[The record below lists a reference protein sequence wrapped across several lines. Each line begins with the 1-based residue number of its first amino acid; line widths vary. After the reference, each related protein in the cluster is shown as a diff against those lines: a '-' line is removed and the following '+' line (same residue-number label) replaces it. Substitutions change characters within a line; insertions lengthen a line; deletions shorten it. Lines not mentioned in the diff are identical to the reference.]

1 MIYYGLLPQKESAVE
16 RCSDNLKSGYMKPR
30 VIILLIPVLIS
41 ILPFSGLSGQ
51 EKSANY
57 GNIPDELVAYDKYM
71 KAYKYHFLEPTQFY
85 GAGREKLPPTDLKEV
100 RIGFL
105 GPMEGSVIQPLG
117 KQMLQGSMLAIEE
130 ANKKGGYKGI
140 LFKLMIHND
149 AGLWGAAAN
158 EVVKM
163 DDEKVWA
170 FLGTIDDNN
179 SHIAIRATLKL
190 EILNMNTGDP
200 DPTFTETAIPWV
212 VRNIPDDRQS
222 GYVLVARIFKRDKHR
237 RVAVIRANNRYGRV
251 GILHFNRSA
260 TRVGYPIIIEERFN
274 DGETDFTAQL
284 ERIQKTSPDAIALWG
299 NAKESALILK
309 QIRDLGMKQP
319 VYGSDRM
326 VSQEFL
332 SLAGSLAEGVVTT
345 CQYNPDSDDP
355 KLKAFKANYLKRFGM
370 EPDVFAAHAYDGMN
384 MLIEAIQK
392 VGLNR
397 VLIRDVLTDMKTF
410 QGYQGVTGKVIFDAT
425 WNNIRPVFIAEV
437 TNGKFKFSP
446 SPPLEKSEQIYKKP
460 ISGYSY

>member
-1 MIYYGLLPQKESAVE
+1 
-16 RCSDNLKSGYMKPR
+16 MKPR
-30 VIILLIPVLIS
+30 VLLLLILILIS
-41 ILPFSGLSGQ
+41 VLPFSLLNGQ
-51 EKSANY
+51 EKTKNY

-71 KAYKYHFLEPTQFY
+71 KAYKYHFLEPIQFY
-85 GAGREKLPPTDLKEV
+85 GSGREKLPPADLKEI

-105 GPMEGSVIQPLG
+105 GPLEGSVILPLG
-117 KQMLQGSMLAIEE
+117 KQMLQGTMLAIEE

-140 LFKLMIHND
+140 PYKLMIHND
-149 AGLWGAAAN
+149 VGLWGAAAN

-179 SHIAIRATLKL
+179 SHIALRATLKL
-190 EILNMNTGDP
+190 EILNINTGDP
-200 DPTFTETAIPWV
+200 DPTFTETNIPWGIRV
-212 VRNIPDDRQS
+212 IPDDRQS
-222 GYVLVARIFKRDKHR
+222 GYVLVDRVFKQDKHS

-260 TRVGYPIIIEERFN
+260 TRVGYPIIIEERFS
-274 DGETDFTAQL
+274 DGETDFKEQL
-284 ERIQKTSPDAIALWG
+284 ERIKKTLPDAIVLWG

-326 VSQEFL
+326 VNPEFL
-332 SLAGSLAEGVVTT
+332 EIAGPLAEGVVTT
-345 CQYNPDSDDP
+345 CQYNPDANDP
-355 KLKAFKANYLKRFGM
+355 KLKAFKVNYLKRFGQ
-370 EPDVFAAHAYDGMN
+370 EPDVFAAHAYDGTN
-384 MLIEAIQK
+384 MLIEAIEK

-425 WNNIRPVFIAEV
+425 WNNIRPIFITEV

-446 SPPLEKSEQIYKKP
+446 APPLEKSEQIYKRPK
-460 ISGYSY
+460 SGDSY